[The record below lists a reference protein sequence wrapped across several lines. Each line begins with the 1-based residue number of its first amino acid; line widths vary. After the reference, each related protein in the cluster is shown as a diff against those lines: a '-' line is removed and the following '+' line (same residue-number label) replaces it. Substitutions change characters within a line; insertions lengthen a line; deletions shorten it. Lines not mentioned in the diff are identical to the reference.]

1 MKKKAEKREQRDE
14 LRGEYDLSKLK
25 GRMRGKY
32 VARYRAGTN
41 LVLLS
46 PDVAECFPDEQSVNA
61 ALRGLIRVAKRR
73 LRPAA
78 AGCAWRTTKKRRL
91 KTAPFQKQNPKRA
104 SPARLPGLL
113 LSLGRSG

>member
-1 MKKKAEKREQRDE
+1 VEKQEEKLSYSRCSANENGMKKKAEKREQRDE

-78 AGCAWRTTKKRRL
+78 AGCAWRTTK
-91 KTAPFQKQNPKRA
+91 NE
-104 SPARLPGLL
+104 G
-113 LSLGRSG
+113 